1 MPRGWF
7 ADDELGR
14 AATFGSLDWLADGDL
29 LAHLMSN
36 PPFPEHLTS
45 PWA

>member
-1 MPRGWF
+1 MPENWCE
-7 ADDELGR
+7 DD
-14 AATFGSLDWLADGDL
+14 AAFSASAFGSLDWLADGDL